1 MVRKKIII
9 GTRSLSG
16 DLGALKEKNV
26 TQVIEYLLKKKF
38 FHYDT
43 APVYGKGKIDKIL
56 SNYKKKIIVNTKCG
70 YDSFHKKKTFKLSD
84 MQSTIDKSLKLFDKI
99 NILYLHNPRLEIK
112 NWNKII
118 NFLKKLKE
126 DGIINYIGISL
137 ARDYYFN
144 SSILNEFDYIQD
156 EFNLLRFPKKNI
168 ISDYKEKF
176 VARSP
181 LASGIL
187 SKNFNKNIKF
197 SKKDYRFDWLK
208 KDRKLNI
215 KFQVNQLNK
224 ITSKNIEK
232 FAFSFL
238 LNNKSV
244 KYINYGIK
252 NKAHVDFLLNR
263 NNFFKIEKNL
273 INKIKLLND
282 YNYNLPINKKGY

>member
-1 MVRKKIII
+1 MKNLRKK
-9 GTRSLSG
+9 
-16 DLGALKEKNV
+16 
-26 TQVIEYLLKKKF
+26 
-38 FHYDT
+38 
-43 APVYGKGKIDKIL
+43 
-56 SNYKKKIIVNTKCG
+56 
-70 YDSFHKKKTFKLSD
+70 
-84 MQSTIDKSLKLFDKI
+84 
-99 NILYLHNPRLEIK
+99 
-112 NWNKII
+112 
-118 NFLKKLKE
+118 FL
-126 DGIINYIGISL
+126 
-137 ARDYYFN
+137 R
-144 SSILNEFDYIQD
+144 
-156 EFNLLRFPKKNI
+156 
-168 ISDYKEKF
+168 
-176 VARSP
+176 
-181 LASGIL
+181 
-187 SKNFNKNIKF
+187 
-197 SKKDYRFDWLK
+197 LK